1 MFMITMLSID
11 DIHVSFG
18 KREILSGITLEL
30 EPGAII
36 ALSGKSGS
44 GKTTLFGVMSGL
56 LKPKRGRVL
65 YGGKN
70 IYRWTDLR
78 RSRYRNR
85 EIGYVFQTFN
95 LLPNLT
101 ARDNIILP
109 AVLNRHVKNLKGH
122 VDYLVDYLDLGAIIG
137 QFPATLSGGEKQRI
151 AIARALVNSP
161 GIILADEPTGNL
173 DDENGGRIFSLF
185 REICAE
191 RKICVLIA
199 THDAGIL
206 ADADAHFHL
215 AGGRLEKIFSGKKSG
230 KVKR

>member
-1 MFMITMLSID
+1 MITMLSID